1 MDPVTSYSQNELLL
15 PALGL
20 LEQAPSGLTTTAL
33 IALLTDLMAP
43 DGRDLEPYNRRRDT
57 IFSQTVRNLT
67 GSHKRLEQMGL
78 ATKATPRGPY
88 LITAAGMARLATERG
103 QLAQRPDAHRELG
116 LTTGTR
122 FADYQEV
129 PIPRRAPVE
138 PFAVDPDIVDR
149 GTRGHAETQNA
160 LSRWVL
166 ARGWRPERW
175 AGGVAPFD
183 LAWRVGDALFVAEVK
198 STTARN
204 EIRQLR
210 LGLGQVLHYR
220 HQLRQ
225 VAPTIVAVL
234 AVEREPGDRG
244 WVDLCRSHGVALVWP
259 DEFDRLL

>member
-1 MDPVTSYSQNELLL
+1 MTTYSQSDLLL

-43 DGRDLEPYNRRRDT
+43 DGRDLEPYSTRRDT
-57 IFSQTVRNLT
+57 IFSQTVRNLL

-78 ATKATPRGPY
+78 ATQATPRGPY
-88 LITAAGMARLATERG
+88 LITQAGIARLAAERG
-103 QLAQRPDAHRELG
+103 RLAELPDAHRELG
-116 LTTGTR
+116 LTSGTR
-122 FADYQEV
+122 FADYREV
-129 PIPRRAPVE
+129 TVSRRTPAE
-138 PFAVDPDIVDR
+138 PFAVDPDVVDR

-166 ARGWRPERW
+166 ARGLRPERW

-183 LAWRVGDALFVAEVK
+183 LAWRDGGTLFVAEVK

-204 EIRQLR
+204 EIRQMR

-220 HQLRQ
+220 HQLRH

-244 WVDLCRSHGVALVWP
+244 WVDLCRSHGVVLVWP